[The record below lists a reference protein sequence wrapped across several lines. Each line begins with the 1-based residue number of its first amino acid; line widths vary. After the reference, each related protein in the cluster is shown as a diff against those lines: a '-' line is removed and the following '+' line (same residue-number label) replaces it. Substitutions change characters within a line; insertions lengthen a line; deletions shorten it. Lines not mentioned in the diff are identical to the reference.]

1 MIHTVVLLSA
11 AFCLGLGVAYFLY
24 KLYLATLIPF
34 VAIFVLLAAFAIAV
48 QLALSLWVVNRGEL
62 IGWKQHDRS

>member
-1 MIHTVVLLSA
+1 
-11 AFCLGLGVAYFLY
+11 LGLGVAYFLY

-34 VAIFVLLAAFAIAV
+34 AAIFVLLVAFAIAV
-48 QLALSLWVVNRGEL
+48 QLALSLWVVNRGDL